1 MAEIRGGYVFWGVVV
16 GGILLV
22 ELLGA
27 MAHWLNKHLDYT
39 IPWTTI
45 SGMVGHL
52 EQLWPTTAV
61 FVVALIA
68 PVAFY
73 TLVPSKQLGKI
84 QWRGPDLNRRHHGF
98 QPCALPTELPRLEE
112 RSV

>member
-1 MAEIRGGYVFWGVVV
+1 VFWGVVV
-16 GGILLV
+16 GVILLV

-27 MAHWLNKHLDYT
+27 MGPWLNKHLDFR

-52 EQLWPTTAV
+52 EDLWPTTAV
-61 FVVALIA
+61 FIVALIA

-73 TLVPSKQLGKI
+73 ALAPAKQGNRSRLGRRYLGAPPENKPLGKYN
-84 QWRGPDLNRRHHGF
+84 G
-98 QPCALPTELPRLEE
+98 
-112 RSV
+112 

>member
-1 MAEIRGGYVFWGVVV
+1 MFWGVVV

-27 MAHWLNKHLDYT
+27 FGHWLDKHLHFK

-52 EQLWPTTAV
+52 EELWPTTAV
-61 FVVALIA
+61 FVVALIV

-73 TLVPSKQLGKI
+73 TLVSSKQGHRSRLGRRYL
-84 QWRGPDLNRRHHGF
+84 RGRQRE
-98 QPCALPTELPRLEE
+98 AR
-112 RSV
+112 